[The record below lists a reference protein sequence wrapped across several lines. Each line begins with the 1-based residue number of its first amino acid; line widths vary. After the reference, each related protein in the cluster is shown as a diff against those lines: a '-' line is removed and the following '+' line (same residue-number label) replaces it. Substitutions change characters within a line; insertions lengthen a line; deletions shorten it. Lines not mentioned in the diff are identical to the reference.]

1 MSQMPN
7 RPQNKPLP
15 KIPGPPNKPLP
26 AKPLPRRPDAVP
38 GVPAAP
44 PMSGAMRQF
53 NKVAK
58 SAIAGAKANPPPAPA
73 APNPASTWK
82 KGGAPAAG
90 AAKPGGA
97 QIGSQRAPLT
107 KLMNSMKAAAAPG
120 GAAGAT
126 APGAAAGRPAPA
138 APPLARK
145 ASAGPSDRQVNALA
159 KGLTKMP
166 KKK

>member
-7 RPQNKPLP
+7 RP
-15 KIPGPPNKPLP
+15 PNKPLP
-26 AKPLPRRPDAVP
+26 QAPAA

-73 APNPASTWK
+73 APKPASTWK
-82 KGGAPAAG
+82 KGGAPAPG
-90 AAKPGGA
+90 AARPGGA
-97 QIGSQRAPLT
+97 QIGGQRAPLT

-120 GAAGAT
+120 GAAAKAGPAS
-126 APGAAAGRPAPA
+126 AAGRPAPA

-145 ASAGPSDRQVNALA
+145 ASVGPSDRQVNAMA